1 MTREAIIQKTIE
13 VLFAL
18 PDDKIEEVS
27 DFADYVLKK
36 YDDRSLQREMQT
48 LAERSETFNFVRE
61 DEETYSVTDLI
72 DRYK

>member
-13 VLFAL
+13 VLSAL

-36 YDDRSLQREMQT
+36 YDDRSLQKEMQT
-48 LAERSETFNFVRE
+48 LIEQSDTFNFVRE
-61 DEETYSVTDLI
+61 GEEIYSTNDLKE
-72 DRYK
+72 RYK

>member
-13 VLFAL
+13 VLSAL